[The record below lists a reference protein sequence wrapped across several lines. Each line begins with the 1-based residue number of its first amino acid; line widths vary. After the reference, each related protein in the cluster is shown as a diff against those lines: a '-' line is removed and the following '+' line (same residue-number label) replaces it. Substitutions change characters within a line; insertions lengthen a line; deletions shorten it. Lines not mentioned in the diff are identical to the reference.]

1 MLKCNEYACM
11 VIACKYREAKVLI
24 LRKVVK
30 KQTEP
35 AKSLT
40 TFAVP
45 KEKNMKS
52 NLQLD
57 AKGLSC
63 PMPIVKTKKA
73 IDTLASGEI
82 LEVQVT
88 DKGALADIPA
98 WAKAGGH
105 SILDKSED
113 AGVITFFVQK
123 A

>member
-1 MLKCNEYACM
+1 ML
-11 VIACKYREAKVLI
+11 VACKFRELKALI
-24 LRKVVK
+24 LHGDIE
-30 KQTEP
+30 QEEP

-40 TFAVP
+40 TFAES
-45 KEKNMKS
+45 KEIMMKS
-52 NLQLD
+52 SLQLD

-73 IDTLASGEI
+73 IDTLMPGEV

-98 WAKAGGH
+98 WSKAGGH
-105 SILDKSED
+105 IILDQSEE
-113 AGVITFFVQK
+113 AGVITFFIQK

>member
-1 MLKCNEYACM
+1 ML
-11 VIACKYREAKVLI
+11 VACKFREWKALFLPEVNKV
-24 LRKVVK
+24 
-30 KQTEP
+30 EP

-40 TFAVP
+40 PFVGS
-45 KEKNMKS
+45 KEITMMS

-73 IDTLASGEI
+73 MDTLVTGEI

-105 SILDKSED
+105 VILDQSEV
-113 AGVITFFVQK
+113 AGVITFLIQK

>member
-1 MLKCNEYACM
+1 MNA
-11 VIACKYREAKVLI
+11 
-24 LRKVVK
+24 
-30 KQTEP
+30 
-35 AKSLT
+35 
-40 TFAVP
+40 
-45 KEKNMKS
+45 

-73 IDTLASGEI
+73 IDTLKSGEV

-105 SILDKSED
+105 TILNKSED
-113 AGVITFFVQK
+113 ASVITFFIQK

>member
-1 MLKCNEYACM
+1 
-11 VIACKYREAKVLI
+11 
-24 LRKVVK
+24 
-30 KQTEP
+30 
-35 AKSLT
+35 
-40 TFAVP
+40 
-45 KEKNMKS
+45 MKS

-73 IDTLASGEI
+73 IDTLNTGEI

-88 DKGALADIPA
+88 DKGALADITA

-105 SILDKSED
+105 NILDQSEE
-113 AGVITFFVQK
+113 AGVITFLIQK

>member
-1 MLKCNEYACM
+1 M
-11 VIACKYREAKVLI
+11 VIACKYREAKALI
-24 LRKVVK
+24 LRKVMK
-30 KQTEP
+30 KQKET

-40 TFAVP
+40 SFADS

-57 AKGLSC
+57 AKGFSC

-73 IDTLASGEI
+73 IDTLTSGEI

-105 SILDKSED
+105 TILDKSED
-113 AGVITFFVQK
+113 ASVITFYIQK

>member
-1 MLKCNEYACM
+1 M
-11 VIACKYREAKVLI
+11 LI
-24 LRKVVK
+24 LFKFRELKALILHEDI
-30 KQTEP
+30 KQEEP

-40 TFAVP
+40 TFAEL
-45 KEKNMKS
+45 KENMMKS
-52 NLQLD
+52 SLQLD

-63 PMPIVKTKKA
+63 PMPIVKTKSNRYPKVW
-73 IDTLASGEI
+73 EV

-105 SILDKSED
+105 IILDQSEE
-113 AGVITFFVQK
+113 AGVITFFIQK

>member
-11 VIACKYREAKVLI
+11 LIICKVRELKALI
-24 LRKVVK
+24 LHEDI
-30 KQTEP
+30 KQEEP

-40 TFAVP
+40 TFAEL
-45 KEKNMKS
+45 KENMMKS
-52 NLQLD
+52 SLQLD

-73 IDTLASGEI
+73 IDTLKSGEV

-105 SILDKSED
+105 IILDQAEE
-113 AGVITFFVQK
+113 AGVITFFIQK

>member
-1 MLKCNEYACM
+1 M
-11 VIACKYREAKVLI
+11 
-24 LRKVVK
+24 K
-30 KQTEP
+30 KQKEP

-40 TFAVP
+40 SFADS

-73 IDTLASGEI
+73 MDTLTSGEI

-88 DKGALADIPA
+88 DKGALTDIPA

-105 SILDKSED
+105 TILDKSED
-113 AGVITFFVQK
+113 AGVITFYIQK

>member
-1 MLKCNEYACM
+1 M
-11 VIACKYREAKVLI
+11 VIACKYLEAKALI

-30 KQTEP
+30 KQTEL
-35 AKSLT
+35 AKSLN
-40 TFAVP
+40 FADS

-73 IDTLASGEI
+73 IDTLTSGEI

-105 SILDKSED
+105 TILDKSED
-113 AGVITFFVQK
+113 AGVITFYIQK

>member
-11 VIACKYREAKVLI
+11 LIICKFLELKVLI
-24 LRKVVK
+24 LHEDI
-30 KQTEP
+30 KQEEP

-40 TFAVP
+40 TFAEL
-45 KEKNMKS
+45 KENMMKS
-52 NLQLD
+52 SLQLD

-73 IDTLASGEI
+73 IDTLKSGEV

-105 SILDKSED
+105 IILDQSEE
-113 AGVITFFVQK
+113 AGVITFFIQK